1 MNKRL
6 KRMVDRT
13 LFYYLIIGILNYIVC
28 TGIMFVLFNL
38 CGFSDHIAPLFNYG
52 LGSVIWYLSC
62 RYILFRGKQSS
73 WQRIIRFIIEVIVC
87 YLISYYVIA
96 PLAAR
101 ALLRIPSIRHFFSF
115 GGSEEE
121 MVRGNCE
128 MAVGALAY
136 AFLNY
141 FGQRY
146 FVFSGRFELR
156 RQVALAAQEE
166 LDSLPDEE
174 ELSEEEDESG
184 EEE

>member
-73 WQRIIRFIIEVIVC
+73 WQRIVRFIIEVIVC